1 MQLCCIM
8 WISYACTMLMSVVV
22 DEHVHGMM
30 LPLLLLILGGVD
42 NKEQRKYAV
51 HYQ

>member
-1 MQLCCIM
+1 
-8 WISYACTMLMSVVV
+8 
-22 DEHVHGMM
+22 MM